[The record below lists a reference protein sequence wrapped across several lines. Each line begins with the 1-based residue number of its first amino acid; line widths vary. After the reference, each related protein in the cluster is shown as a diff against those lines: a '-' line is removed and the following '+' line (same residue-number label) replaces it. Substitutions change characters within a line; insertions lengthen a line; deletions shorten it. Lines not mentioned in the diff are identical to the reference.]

1 MNTRAKRSDSPLLEL
16 LEHRKPRSDK
26 GTVRIQKERKF
37 VSPDSD
43 FLACLKYS
51 GMDAAQTPQS
61 VIQKGAISRLKNIFD
76 TNTKNRASTESEGT
90 GAGTAGT
97 VGAQDVEPYIEPQI
111 LVQGAVGG
119 QENPDRISVIE
130 EESDDDV
137 DDEDEQD
144 DNDNDGKGT
153 DRVPPTD
160 DRPTGNRQSSNGP
173 GGGGMAVAALI
184 IQAILDILQVRTTI
198 ADIMAE
204 DVAKTNLTLVLLGI
218 RPLTA
223 LPTVTTTMN
232 LECLKF
238 LRISRSL

>member
-1 MNTRAKRSDSPLLEL
+1 MNTRARRSDSPLLEL

-26 GTVRIQKERKF
+26 GTVRTQKERKF

-43 FLACLKYS
+43 FLARLKYS

-76 TNTKNRASTESEGT
+76 TNAKNRASTEAEGT

-119 QENPDRISVIE
+119 QENPDRIGVIE
-130 EESDDDV
+130 EESDEDE
-137 DDEDEQD
+137 DDEEEQD
-144 DNDNDGKGT
+144 ENDNDGDGT

-160 DRPTGNRQSSNGP
+160 ERPTGNRKSSNGP
-173 GGGGMAVAALI
+173 GGGG
-184 IQAILDILQVRTTI
+184 
-198 ADIMAE
+198 E
-204 DVAKTNLTLVLLGI
+204 
-218 RPLTA
+218 
-223 LPTVTTTMN
+223 
-232 LECLKF
+232 
-238 LRISRSL
+238 